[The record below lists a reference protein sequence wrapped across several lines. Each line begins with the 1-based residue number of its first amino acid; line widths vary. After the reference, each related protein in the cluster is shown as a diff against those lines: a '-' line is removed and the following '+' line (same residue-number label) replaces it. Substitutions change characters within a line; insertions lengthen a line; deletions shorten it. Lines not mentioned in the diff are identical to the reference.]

1 MKIGHQA
8 LVIGNWKMNPQ
19 TDALAKKLAQELK
32 KALAHRGDAEV
43 VIAPPFPFLGTVRA
57 VQNSGKA
64 FQIGSQDVHH
74 EALGAFTGEVSL
86 PMIKSFDAT
95 YVIIGHSERRK
106 AGETDGEVNTK
117 LTAVIKAGLTGVVC
131 VGELKRDHGA
141 QYLGQIETQIREA
154 VKGLSRAKL
163 GSVVIAYEPVW
174 AIGTGQNATP
184 GDVHEMK
191 LFIEKT
197 LTDLY
202 GRNYAQKVR
211 ILYGGS
217 VNPKNA
223 GEIMKDG
230 MVDGFLVGGASLNAK
245 DFATIVKVVNE
256 VTK

>member
-1 MKIGHQA
+1 
-8 LVIGNWKMNPQ
+8 
-19 TDALAKKLAQELK
+19 
-32 KALAHRGDAEV
+32 
-43 VIAPPFPFLGTVRA
+43 
-57 VQNSGKA
+57 
-64 FQIGSQDVHH
+64 
-74 EALGAFTGEVSL
+74 
-86 PMIKSFDAT
+86 
-95 YVIIGHSERRK
+95 VIIGHSERRK